1 MTERI
6 LITGGPR
13 TGKSTLGREL
23 DPHYLETDQ
32 PYREGKAWSDV
43 SDHVS
48 YWFDRP
54 GPWVIEGVAVPRAL
68 RKWLAR
74 HPGSLTRPCDRVI
87 FLTNEP
93 FEPSKGREAMAK
105 GVLSVWREV
114 LPELRRRGVPLELR
128 NVPFD
133 PSKVSR

>member
-68 RKWLAR
+68 RKWLR
-74 HPGSLTRPCDRVI
+74 RNVDPRFRPCDRVI
-87 FLTNEP
+87 LLSHAHVP
-93 FEPSKGREAMAK
+93 LKPGQHRMAIEVGK
-105 GVLSVWREV
+105 VWAEV
-114 LPELRRRGVPLELR
+114 APELIRRGITVEFR
-128 NVPFD
+128 
-133 PSKVSR
+133 